1 MAQTTDVVI
10 IGAGIM
16 GCATAYH
23 LAQRGVRV
31 AVLERDTVG
40 AGGTGRSSAII
51 RQHYSNE
58 LTARMALHS
67 LRVFQQWDDRVGGEV
82 GFEQTGWVAL
92 ADARNREGLEANV
105 KLQQSFGIQT
115 SLIGVEELVELVPG
129 LEVADVG
136 AVAHEPESG
145 YADPHLTVNGYAEA
159 AKRHGAT
166 IIVDCEVTGIR
177 LAGDKVVGVDST
189 KGSFDA
195 PVVVNCAGPWGARVA
210 ALAGVEVPIDS
221 CRVQVALFRRPPNF
235 VTHPVVMDLVNGVYL
250 RAETGNLTM
259 VGSIDPGEA
268 SAIVDPDDY
277 AEHSDTEFE
286 MAMGEQFVR
295 RCPPMEASESM
306 GGYASLYAVTP
317 DWHPIIDELPPGS
330 GCYVCSGFSGH
341 GYKLGPAVGLMTA
354 DLVTKVSDPEFSA
367 DLFRLSRYEENA
379 PVRGQYEYSIAG

>member
-31 AVLERDTVG
+31 TVVEKATVG

-92 ADARNREGLEANV
+92 ADARNKQGLEANV
-105 KLQQSFGIQT
+105 KLQQGYGIAT
-115 SLIGVEELVELVPG
+115 SLLGAEELLELVPG
-129 LEVADVG
+129 LEVEDVG
-136 AVAHEPESG
+136 AVAYEPQSG
-145 YADPHLTVNGYAEA
+145 YADPHLTVNGYADA

-166 IIVDCEVTGIR
+166 IVVDCEVSGIR
-177 LAGDKVVGVDST
+177 MAGDKVVGVDTT
-189 KGSFDA
+189 KGPFDA

-210 ALAGVEVPIDS
+210 ALAGVEVPIES
-221 CRVQVALFRRPPNF
+221 CRVQVAVFRRPPGF
-235 VTHPVVMDLVNGVYL
+235 VTHPVVMDLINGVYL
-250 RAETGNLTM
+250 RAETGGLTLL
-259 VGSIDPGEA
+259 GSIDPGEA
-268 SAIVDPDDY
+268 SATVDPDDY
-277 AEHSDTEFE
+277 AEHSDSEFE
-286 MAMGEQFVR
+286 AEMGEQFVR
-295 RCPPMEASESM
+295 RYPPMDLSESM
-306 GGYASLYAVTP
+306 GGYSSLYAVTP
-317 DWHPIIDELPPGS
+317 DWHPIIDEVPPGS

-354 DLVTKVSDPEFSA
+354 DLVTKVTEPEFPA
-367 DLFRLSRYEENA
+367 DLFRFSRYEENA